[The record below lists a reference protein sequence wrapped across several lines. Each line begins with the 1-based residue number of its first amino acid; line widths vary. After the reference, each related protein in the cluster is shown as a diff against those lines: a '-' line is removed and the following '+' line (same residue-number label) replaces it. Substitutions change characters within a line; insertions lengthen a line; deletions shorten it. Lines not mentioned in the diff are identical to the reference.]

1 MQQIGRAKQDG
12 QDLINLINRETKLE
26 DLDTV
31 TSISFNQNI
40 FFKDVSFKYQN
51 AAKEVL
57 SQANFKVNS
66 NQFTAIVG
74 EKGCGKSTILKLL
87 YRVYDPTRGY
97 ISYGNYKS
105 LKTFKIKE
113 FRNGVAYVESQPTM
127 IMGSVLENLLVDN
140 SQVTEQELGKAIEM
154 ANAGFVYKLDDQ
166 LHTQIGQFD
175 NSRTIL
181 KKCQKQRIAIARA
194 LLCKP
199 KVLLIDDVM

>member
-1 MQQIGRAKQDG
+1 M
-12 QDLINLINRETKLE
+12 INRETKLE

-113 FRNGVAYVESQPTM
+113 FRNGVAYVES
-127 IMGSVLENLLVDN
+127 
-140 SQVTEQELGKAIEM
+140 
-154 ANAGFVYKLDDQ
+154 
-166 LHTQIGQFD
+166 
-175 NSRTIL
+175 
-181 KKCQKQRIAIARA
+181 
-194 LLCKP
+194 
-199 KVLLIDDVM
+199 